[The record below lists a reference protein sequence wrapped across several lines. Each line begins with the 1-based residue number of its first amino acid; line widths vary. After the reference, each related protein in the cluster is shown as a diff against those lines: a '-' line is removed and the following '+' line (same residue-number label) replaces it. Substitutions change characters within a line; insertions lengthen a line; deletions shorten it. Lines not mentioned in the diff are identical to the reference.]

1 MPSDQLPAASH
12 IPAAISAS
20 TSAVKEPPAT
30 LWQALKM
37 IGPGIILAGT
47 IVGSGELILTTA
59 IGAKHGFAFLW
70 LILFSCV
77 IKVFVQIELG
87 RYAIYSG
94 LPTLSALKNVSQRA
108 WIGNTLLVWW
118 ILMLF
123 FTVFQLGGM
132 TGGVGQS
139 LHMAFP
145 GVSDTFATW
154 AGHFSAGFGE
164 YVRGHVEMPWAFLT
178 CLVTIAII
186 FNGSYRRIEGVTT
199 VLVVGVT
206 LITVAATL
214 ALFATEYAPKWSD
227 IGGGLLGKIPPE
239 GIADA
244 FAVFGITG
252 VGATELFYY
261 PYWCIE
267 KGYGKFV
274 GPNDGSTEWNARA
287 QGWIRVMH
295 LDAWVSM
302 VVFTLSTV
310 AFYSMGAAVLHPQGM
325 VPAGAKM
332 IETLSQM
339 YRGPFGDWTQILFL
353 VGAGA
358 VLFKTLYLACAA
370 NSRMV
375 VDLLGAFQV
384 SRVLTPEG
392 RLKSIKLFCVLFPC
406 IALGMYLV
414 NRDPQY
420 MVKLGG
426 IAQAA
431 TLPMMA
437 IVTLVFRY
445 RKLEAKLKPSL
456 LSDIFLWIAT
466 LAITIVA
473 AYSVPDAIRRLL
485 G

>member
-1 MPSDQLPAASH
+1 
-12 IPAAISAS
+12 
-20 TSAVKEPPAT
+20 
-30 LWQALKM
+30 
-37 IGPGIILAGT
+37 
-47 IVGSGELILTTA
+47 
-59 IGAKHGFAFLW
+59 
-70 LILFSCV
+70 
-77 IKVFVQIELG
+77 
-87 RYAIYSG
+87 
-94 LPTLSALKNVSQRA
+94 
-108 WIGNTLLVWW
+108 
-118 ILMLF
+118 MLF

-145 GVSDTFATW
+145 DVSGGVAQTADQ
-154 AGHFSAGFGE
+154 FSSNLGD
-164 YVRGHVEMPWAFLT
+164 YVRNHVEMPWAFLT

-199 VLVVGVT
+199 ILVVGVT
-206 LITVAATL
+206 LITVTATL
-214 ALFATEYAPKWSD
+214 ALFATEFAPKWSE
-227 IGGGLLGKIPPE
+227 IGGGLLGRIPPE

-274 GPNDGSTEWNARA
+274 GPNDGTEQWNERAR
-287 QGWIRVMH
+287 GWIRVMH

-310 AFYSMGAAVLHPQGM
+310 AFYSMGAAVLHPQGL

-384 SRVLTPEG
+384 SRVLTPSG
-392 RLKSIKLFCVLFPC
+392 RLKSIQLFCVLFPC

-445 RKLEAKLKPSL
+445 RKLDSDLRPSK
-456 LSDIFLWIAT
+456 LSDLLLWIAT
-466 LAITIVA
+466 IAITVVA
-473 AYSVPDAIRRLL
+473 AYSVPDAIGRLF